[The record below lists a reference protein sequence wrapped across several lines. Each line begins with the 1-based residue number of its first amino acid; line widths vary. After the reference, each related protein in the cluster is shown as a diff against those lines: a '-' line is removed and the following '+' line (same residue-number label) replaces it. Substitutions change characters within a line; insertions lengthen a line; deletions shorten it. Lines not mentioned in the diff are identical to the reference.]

1 MAKVK
6 TLVYGF
12 WDRFDD
18 AVEQSNFTKAEL
30 ARRIGCNRKTLY
42 RGQHMPSPLFIAR
55 SAALIGV
62 STDYLLGIRG
72 HE

>member
-1 MAKVK
+1 MAKCN

-18 AVEQSNFTKAEL
+18 AIKQSSFTKLEL

-42 RGQHMPSPLFIAR
+42 RGQHMPSALFIAR

-72 HE
+72 RE

>member
-1 MAKVK
+1 MAKCN

-18 AVEQSNFTKAEL
+18 AIKQSSFTKSEL

-42 RGQHMPSPLFIAR
+42 RGQHMPSALFIAR

-72 HE
+72 RE